1 MHNRYSGSDPL
12 ICVLHVQVM
21 MHIDSIKVKIYFTM
35 SKSILQCSIIILLHQ
50 LLNIPL
56 LPSIPKCYKLTSC
69 SITPVIVS
77 IKYYEYCTAKVINC
91 ITSYAPRF
99 AGDLS
104 TVMQK
109 YLSMFYYRVMP
120 IYVSPAMIVTSLIK
134 STNLNII
141 YEPIPRNEIWK

>member
-1 MHNRYSGSDPL
+1 MCPTCPSNDTHW
-12 ICVLHVQVM
+12 
-21 MHIDSIKVKIYFTM
+21 SIKVKIYFTM
-35 SKSILQCSIIILLHQ
+35 YKSILQCSVIILLHQ

-69 SITPVIVS
+69 SITPVTDS
-77 IKYYEYCTAKVINC
+77 IKFYEYCAAKVINY

-104 TVMQK
+104 TVMQR
-109 YLSMFYYRVMP
+109 YLSMFYYRVMT
-120 IYVSPAMIVTSLIK
+120 IYVSPAMIVTPLIK

-141 YEPIPRNEIWK
+141 YEPISRNEIWK